1 MKKKGNILSIFLSAV
16 LLFTIVFPFVHTFE
30 HCTQQTFAPKEHSNS
45 KNKTELNHQHS
56 VTEKCF
62 GCDQHWSLFTNP
74 EFTAFDFF
82 DNKEVFY
89 CPLLAFISCFSF
101 FEGALFS
108 LRAPPIF

>member
-30 HCTQQTFAPKEHSNS
+30 HCTQQTFAPKQHSNS
-45 KNKTELNHQHS
+45 KNKTELNYQHS

-74 EFTAFDFF
+74 EFIVF
-82 DNKEVFY
+82 EVFDKFV
-89 CPLLAFISCFSF
+89 FIKIFESKYAEYLNPIALSSVWFSTF
-101 FEGALFS
+101 N
-108 LRAPPIF
+108 

>member
-1 MKKKGNILSIFLSAV
+1 M
-16 LLFTIVFPFVHTFE
+16 HTFE
-30 HCTQQTFAPKEHSNS
+30 HCTQQTFAPKQHSNS
-45 KNKTELNHQHS
+45 KNKTELNYQHS

-74 EFTAFDFF
+74 EFIVFEVF
-82 DNKEVFY
+82 DNKDVFY
-89 CPLLAFISCFSF
+89 YPLFPFISCFSF